1 MKLNLR
7 NAVWASALAVA
18 VLGAP
23 AIVAAQAGWDT
34 QGNPIYDKNSPQIT
48 PPGRD
53 RQHDKHEDNAN
64 NDNSHYQQGW
74 QHGQED
80 RANKHARAYRVH
92 PGNDADRRAYEA
104 GYDHGYT
111 GQYGQNSQYGRP
123 YRIGPGHRPWGN
135 NFQNVAYNNGFQEG
149 LGYGQ
154 SDRNNGHSNR
164 PTYSSTYKKG
174 TNGYN
179 YSYGSQTAYKNAF
192 QEGFRAGYAQG
203 YNEGYRR

>member
-1 MKLNLR
+1 MKLNLS
-7 NAVWASALAVA
+7 NAVWALALAVA

-53 RQHDKHEDNAN
+53 
-64 NDNSHYQQGW
+64 NSHYQQGW

-80 RANKHARAYRVH
+80 RANKHARRYREH
-92 PGNDADRRAYEA
+92 FDNDADRRAYEL
-104 GYDHGYT
+104 GYNQGYT

-123 YRIGPGHRPWGN
+123 YRPGPGHRPYGG

-154 SDRNNGHSNR
+154 TDRTTGHSNR

-174 TNGYN
+174 IAGYD
-179 YSYGSQTAYKNAF
+179 YSYGDRTEYRNVF
-192 QEGFRAGYAQG
+192 QEGFRAGFAQG
-203 YNEGYRR
+203 YNHGYSR